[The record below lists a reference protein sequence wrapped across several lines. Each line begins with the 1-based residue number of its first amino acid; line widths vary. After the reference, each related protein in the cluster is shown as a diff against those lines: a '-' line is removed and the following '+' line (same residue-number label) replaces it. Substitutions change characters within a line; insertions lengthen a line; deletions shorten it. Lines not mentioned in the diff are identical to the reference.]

1 MKGLGIKY
9 QRYTLYV
16 NMIYRCFNNDSNEID
31 NEDERNSVAKVGASN
46 KGSQLL

>member
-1 MKGLGIKY
+1 MSKKY
-9 QRYTLYV
+9 G